1 MSTTNKD
8 EIINQLLD
16 KINELVKE
24 QKQILD
30 ALEHHDNDFYN
41 HEESGL

>member
-16 KINELVKE
+16 KISELIKG
-24 QKQILD
+24 QGQLLD
-30 ALEHHDNDFYN
+30 ALEMHYNDFYD